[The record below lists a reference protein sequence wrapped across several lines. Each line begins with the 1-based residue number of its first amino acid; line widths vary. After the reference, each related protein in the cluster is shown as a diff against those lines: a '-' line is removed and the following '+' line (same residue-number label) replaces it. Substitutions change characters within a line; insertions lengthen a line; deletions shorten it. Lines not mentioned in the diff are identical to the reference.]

1 MKLVFLKKR
10 LNTSLLKKYNNLD
23 YIFYL
28 TRKHEEKTSNTLKKK
43 ICFNKTFGKKLAQ
56 LNFFSLSKT
65 LSYKF
70 PLNLKLL
77 DKNYDNLLN
86 LEKNIVFLK
95 FKNYIL
101 VQCNSFIFK
110 YVSFLTILKTLFYWF
125 LVPTIF
131 IGFIKLFSKRVS
143 F

>member
-1 MKLVFLKKR
+1 MKLIFLKKR

-28 TRKHEEKTSNTLKKK
+28 TLKHEEKTSNIFKKK
-43 ICFNKTFGKKLAQ
+43 NCFNKTFGKKLAQ

-70 PLNLKLL
+70 PLDLKLL
-77 DKNYDNLLN
+77 DKNYDNLLS

-110 YVSFLTILKTLFYWF
+110 YVSFLNILKTLFYWF
-125 LVPTIF
+125 LVPRIF